1 MNEKLKLT
9 QAVIVEG
16 RYDKSKVSE
25 LVDAFII
32 ETNGFQ
38 IFKDKKRLAFI
49 KKLAKEQ
56 GIIILTDSD
65 HAGFMIRNYIS
76 SGVPKENI
84 VNAYIPDVFGKEK
97 RKAEPSKEGKLGVEG
112 MSANIIINALKKA
125 NVAFSSSENKNP
137 VTNYDLY
144 ELGFSGRPDSKQ
156 KKKALLEA
164 LGLPEFLSTNS
175 LITYINHNMTKEEFF
190 NTVSLLKL

>member
-112 MSANIIINALKKA
+112 MSAEVIINALKKA

-156 KKKALLEA
+156 KKKALLIA
-164 LGLPEFLSTNS
+164 LDLPEFLSTNS
-175 LITYINHNMTKEEFF
+175 LLTYINHNMTKEEFF

>member
-97 RKAEPSKEGKLGVEG
+97 RKVEPSKEGKLGVEG
-112 MSANIIINALKKA
+112 MSAEVIINALKKA

-156 KKKALLEA
+156 KKKALLKA
-164 LGLPEFLSTNS
+164 LDLPEFLSTNS
-175 LITYINHNMTKEEFF
+175 LLTYINHNMTKEEFF

>member
-112 MSANIIINALKKA
+112 MSAEVIINALKKA

-156 KKKALLEA
+156 KKKALLKA
-164 LGLPEFLSTNS
+164 LDLPEFLSTNS
-175 LITYINHNMTKEEFF
+175 LLTYINHNMTKEEFF